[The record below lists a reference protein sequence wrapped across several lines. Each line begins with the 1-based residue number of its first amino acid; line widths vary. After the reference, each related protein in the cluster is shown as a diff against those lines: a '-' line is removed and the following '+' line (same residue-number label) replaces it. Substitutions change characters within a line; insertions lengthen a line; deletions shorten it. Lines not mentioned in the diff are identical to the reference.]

1 MFTLAGMAVQL
12 RRNTHKGRASWQ
24 KLMID
29 VLLVSFWQEKIVA
42 VCNMQRSRRGVP
54 LRHLQFATY
63 SGQAH
68 KLGASSLMRRS

>member
-1 MFTLAGMAVQL
+1 MIDSHGLAPELWWLNFDLHQDMC
-12 RRNTHKGRASWQ
+12 KGRASWQ

-29 VLLVSFWQEKIVA
+29 VLLVPFWQEKNVA
-42 VCNMQRSRRGVP
+42 VCNMQWSRRGVP

-68 KLGASSLMRRS
+68 EL